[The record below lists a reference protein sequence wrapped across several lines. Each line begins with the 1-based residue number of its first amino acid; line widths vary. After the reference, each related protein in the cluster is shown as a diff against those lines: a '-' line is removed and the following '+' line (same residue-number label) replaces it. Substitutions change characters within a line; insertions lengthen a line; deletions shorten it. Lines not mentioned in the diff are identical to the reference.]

1 MEEVFDPDEAM
12 SAKATL
18 ILHQGVYARIVREFL
33 GGVPAPLSIQ
43 STVDAPPGSGLG
55 SSSALVVALVE
66 AFRARYALPLG
77 RYEIAHLAWDI
88 ERNDLGLMGGRQDQ
102 YAAAFG
108 GVNFIEFLTNDRVI
122 VNPLR
127 LVPGAIEEIE
137 SSIVICFTGQSR
149 SSHDIIVEQTNG
161 VSASNS
167 DAIEAMHE
175 LKADANEMK
184 RAFVNGDIRRM
195 ADVLHNSWNA
205 KRKSAQG
212 ISNTVIDEFHAVAT
226 RHGALAGKISGAG
239 GGGFM
244 MFIVR
249 PEDRQRL
256 IAALRAAGGDADI
269 VAFTHTGSVTWTATV

>member
-1 MEEVFDPDEAM
+1 M
-12 SAKATL
+12 
-18 ILHQGVYARIVREFL
+18 REFR

-43 STVDAPPGSGLG
+43 TTVDAPAGSGLG

-66 AFRARYALPLG
+66 AFRAQYALPPG

-108 GVNFIEFLTNDRVI
+108 GVNFIEFLPNDRVI

-137 SSIVICFTGQSR
+137 SSIVICFTRQSR
-149 SSHDIIVEQTNG
+149 NSHDIIVQQKSG

-167 DAIEAMHE
+167 DAIQAMHE

-195 ADVLHNSWNA
+195 ANVLHNSWNA
-205 KRKSAQG
+205 KRKSAHG
-212 ISNTVIDEFHAVAT
+212 ISNTVIDEFHAIAT
-226 RHGALAGKISGAG
+226 RMA
-239 GGGFM
+239 
-244 MFIVR
+244 R
-249 PEDRQRL
+249 
-256 IAALRAAGGDADI
+256 LRARFPVLAA
-269 VAFTHTGSVTWTATV
+269 VVS